1 MKYILYDE
9 NNVRQF
15 RAESVYELRKFLCDR
30 KYNLDCDKDIGD
42 TFDYIR
48 AINWFFDI
56 EE

>member
-30 KYNLDCDKDIGD
+30 KYSLDCDKDIGD
-42 TFDYIR
+42 TFDYIKSSS
-48 AINWFFDI
+48 
-56 EE
+56 

>member
-1 MKYILYDE
+1 MKHILYDE

-30 KYNLDCDKDIGD
+30 KYSLDCDKDIGD